1 VEFVKVPLAQ
11 SVHVFVPS
19 ALLPP
24 GPNLPMLHGAPKHT
38 VAPALGAY
46 IPDSHNVH
54 VAAAELCDPAGPNVP
69 AAQMVPKQ
77 LVLPA
82 AVE

>member
-1 VEFVKVPLAQ
+1 MPLAQ

-19 ALLPP
+19 AMLPA

-38 VAPALGAY
+38 AVPALGAY
-46 IPDSHNVH
+46 IPDTHDVH
-54 VAAAELCDPAGPNVP
+54 VAAATLCDPVGPNVP
-69 AAQMVPKQ
+69 AAQIVPKQ
-77 LVLPA
+77 LVLPT